1 MFGEAAFAAAVVAF
15 VGSVGP
21 ASVEVFVEAA
31 VLEMMHQHQDEIG
44 LAVAMPQRLRSL
56 EPVV

>member
-1 MFGEAAFAAAVVAF
+1 MVAF